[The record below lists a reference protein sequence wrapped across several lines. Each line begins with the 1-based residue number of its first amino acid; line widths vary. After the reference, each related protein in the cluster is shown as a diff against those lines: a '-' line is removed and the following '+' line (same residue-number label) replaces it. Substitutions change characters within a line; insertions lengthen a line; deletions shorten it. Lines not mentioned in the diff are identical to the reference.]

1 MSPGCLKNYDFI
13 TKETLAYFDKRLT
26 QAPRDADF
34 ALDYVKRHATTP
46 ELQRAAMDRPDL
58 QVHRALDAA
67 RCAVFRLCRP
77 RHDPAGCV
85 AAGRGTGARGQPRCG
100 ADGRACGLLG
110 SDVPRL
116 PRGVRLRFDE
126 VRNKHVLL
134 APERTFDLDDN
145 AVAVLKLVD
154 GQSSVSQIARTLG
167 QTYDADPAVIE
178 ADILVMLAGLAQR
191 RVLER

>member
-1 MSPGCLKNYDFI
+1 M
-13 TKETLAYFDKRLT
+13 R
-26 QAPRDADF
+26 
-34 ALDYVKRHATTP
+34 
-46 ELQRAAMDRPDL
+46 RAGRP
-58 QVHRALDAA
+58 
-67 RCAVFRLCRP
+67 
-77 RHDPAGCV
+77 V
-85 AAGRGTGARGQPRCG
+85 AASSSGPAATPAQP
-100 ADGRACGLLG
+100 AAFSG

-154 GQSSVSQIARTLG
+154 GKTSVSQIAQILG

-178 ADILVMLAGLAQR
+178 ADILPMLAGLAQK